1 MNLKFAVSES
11 LVGAFLASLLGATFA
26 ASWGT
31 CAWAQKVSKTIPDKG
46 FVLSSFEDT
55 ASIKV
60 GQFACFLNDSG
71 ATVAC
76 GKIVKVTATVVVVK
90 TTPLSVA
97 AQVKPGFK
105 MTVSDSQPPALLGAD
120 GAESKSGVGT
130 KSGKKKPGASSLRLL
145 TSPGLGAFS
154 VAKIGYLPPGVGAS
168 GVKLWEA
175 TDKLISVEKT
185 SGAIEYESRRLGTF
199 GLRFAVCGDSE
210 FKFASKLSLQTD
222 YDSTN
227 RQVYVEASHSVSAF
241 GAYYDYTLKRPAAG
255 GSGLR
260 LTGGLDFVS
269 STANVDA
276 DWYNEADGSRASL
289 ATIKSQ
295 LSVVSLRGGADYILS
310 LGKLFEL
317 GIGLRALLPMAEFGL
332 KQTTTINDSNAT
344 KSNDEEQDLKDAL
357 SHKKT
362 AFGLLIPVYASMNF

>member
-1 MNLKFAVSES
+1 MNLKFSVPES
-11 LVGAFLASLLGATFA
+11 LAVGFLAGLLGAPFA
-26 ASWGT
+26 ALWGT

-60 GQFACFLNDSG
+60 GQFACFLDGSET
-71 ATVAC
+71 TVAC

-90 TTPLSVA
+90 TTPLSTA

-105 MTVSDSQPPALLGAD
+105 MTVSDSQPPGLLGA
-120 GAESKSGVGT
+120 GAAESKGNAGT
-130 KSGKKKPGASSLRLL
+130 KLGKKKAGGSSLRLL

-154 VAKIGYLPPGVGAS
+154 VAKIGYLPPPLGAS

-175 TDKLISVEKT
+175 TDSLISVEKM
-185 SGAIEYESRRLGTF
+185 SGAIEYESRKLGTF
-199 GLRFAVCGDSE
+199 GLRFALCGDSE

-222 YDSTN
+222 YDPTN
-227 RQVYVEASHSVSAF
+227 RQVYVEASHSVTAF

-255 GSGLR
+255 ASGLR
-260 LTGGLDFVS
+260 LTTGLDFVS
-269 STANVDA
+269 STATVEA
-276 DWYNEADGSRASL
+276 DWHNEADVSRASL

-332 KQTTTINDSNAT
+332 KQTTTVNDDNAS
-344 KSNDEEQDLKDAL
+344 KSIDEQQDLKDAL